1 MNFPDILTFYPQ
13 KYVDLY
19 CERVEAGLLGEPF
32 NLFTNLLFIVIGIWQ
47 WRRSRRS
54 AEQALGA
61 LSIIVGIGS
70 AIFHSFATAWA
81 QLCDII
87 PIGVLIFFYFYYYQ
101 VRILSWRW
109 WQAWIGLLSVIAIS
123 GLFLVFLRLPL
134 FNGSE
139 AYFGVLFG
147 LGFLSFKERN
157 EVRGWL
163 FRAFLL
169 FGTSITARIVDAPLC
184 NTNKVCTHFMWHIGC
199 AAAITCAFKALK
211 IPHFSYHPKSNLQ
224 VKNIMI
230 HVPKDDLGFMK
241 RKKRKKSK
249 TNKPIIKG
257 P

>member
-1 MNFPDILTFYPQ
+1 MNFPEILTFYPQ
-13 KYVDLY
+13 KYIDLY
-19 CERVEAGLLGEPF
+19 CERVEPGILGEPF
-32 NLFTNLLFIVIGIWQ
+32 NLFTNLIFIVIGIWQ

-61 LSIIVGIGS
+61 LTVAVGVGS

-87 PIGVLIFFYFYYYQ
+87 PIGILIFFYFYYYQ

-109 WQAWIGLLSVIAIS
+109 WQAWLGLFSVAAIS
-123 GLFLVFLRLPL
+123 TLSILAFRSPI

-147 LGFLSFKERN
+147 LAFLAYKERN

-169 FGTSITARIVDAPLC
+169 FVLAITARMIDAPLC
-184 NTNKVCTHFMWHIGC
+184 STFVVGTHFFWHLGC
-199 AAAITCAFKALK
+199 AGAITCAFKALK
-211 IPHFSYHPKSNLQ
+211 IPHFAYQPKSNLQ
-224 VKNIMI
+224 VKNITI
-230 HVPKDDLGFMK
+230 HVPKDDLDFMK
-241 RKKRKKSK
+241 RKKKQKGKSGRP
-249 TNKPIIKG
+249 NKMTL
-257 P
+257 